1 MMETVL
7 KVKVD
12 EFLAHKIG
20 DIVKKG
26 AFKSED
32 EFLKSA
38 VEDMVRRWE
47 ILELNTKMDKFAER
61 IAKKQPKSVS
71 EAVLK
76 AREEEDETL

>member
-1 MMETVL
+1 MTEIVL

-20 DIVKKG
+20 DIVKRG
-26 AFKSED
+26 TFKSED

-38 VEDMVRRWE
+38 VGDMVRRWE
-47 ILELNTKMDKFAER
+47 ILELDTKMDKFADR
-61 IAKKQPKSVS
+61 IAKKHPESVS
-71 EAVLK
+71 ETVLK

>member
-1 MMETVL
+1 METVL

-12 EFLAHKIG
+12 EFLAHKIEN
-20 DIVKKG
+20 IVKRG

-47 ILELNTKMDKFAER
+47 IMSLNAKMDTFAEQ
-61 IAKKQPKSVS
+61 IAKRHPESVS

-76 AREEEDETL
+76 AREEEDDIL

>member
-12 EFLAHKIG
+12 EFLAQKIG

-32 EFLKSA
+32 EFLKRA

-61 IAKKQPKSVS
+61 IAKNTRGAYPRQS
-71 EAVLK
+71 
-76 AREEEDETL
+76 